1 MCLRADV
8 KFENLAIFCICSC
21 IDVID
26 NCSIRVARF
35 DHALVPGQIGSSA
48 IINSYAS
55 AYHRLLSFS
64 PTFHHHHHLLVYFL

>member
-55 AYHRLLSFS
+55 AYHRLFSFS
-64 PTFHHHHHLLVYFL
+64 PTFHHHHHLVYFL